1 MKKVRL
7 FGLVS
12 AILMVIATF
21 LPWFG
26 FSSSMSMSVSGI
38 PGMESLG
45 GGLSGS
51 YGGSISTSG
60 INFWGG
66 SVGILVAI
74 IGAILIYKNSILSVG
89 AGILNLFIGG
99 GYLFEWFIPGAGS
112 FNANVD
118 LGGYGNVSTSMNPQF
133 GLYIFSVC
141 SLLFL
146 ILSIAN
152 SASRT
157 PENIALNIQ
166 TNELIDQAA
175 QYLKQPTQM
184 VSHQDTQACS
194 NCKSQYPMNAK
205 FCPNCGTPAS
215 KSKFCSECG
224 SEVEA
229 SAKFC
234 PNCGKTIV
242 SFSHPKSA
250 NIIEDDL

>member
-1 MKKVRL
+1 MKKIKL

-12 AILMVIATF
+12 AILMVIASF

-26 FSSSMSMSVSGI
+26 FSSSMTVSGV

-89 AGILNLFIGG
+89 AGIFNLIIGG

-152 SASRT
+152 SASRN

-166 TNELIDQAA
+166 TNDLIDQAA
-175 QYLKQPTQM
+175 QYLKQPTQL
-184 VSHQDTQACS
+184 VSHQDTQTCP
-194 NCKSQYPMNAK
+194 NCKSQYSMNAK

-229 SAKFC
+229 NARFC
-234 PNCGKTIV
+234 TNCGKTIG
-242 SFSHPKSA
+242 SISHPKPKV